1 MSWEEFKN
9 LIKTEYS
16 PRGEVQKLEHEFWN
30 LRMEGSDI
38 EAYTTRSHELA
49 ILCPQMVDPAYK
61 MFEMYIDGLPPQ
73 IQSMVTSA
81 NPANIHDAVRLAHK
95 LTDQAVKQGTLP
107 SKKSATG
114 TSDNKRK
121 NNYPSQNQQQGG
133 YQGKLPKCNKCNFHH
148 AGKCDKY
155 RCNKCGRHG
164 HETKFC
170 RADNP
175 QKQAPP
181 QEAPKGCFECG
192 QEGHFKRNCPK
203 LKNAGK
209 GGANGNGK
217 NGNNGNGNNGGEGMG
232 RAFVIGGGSGET
244 FNDSVTIT
252 GKYKMNGCYALT
264 LFDTGANRS
273 FVSTKFCEMVN
284 STPSALESKYTIE
297 LADGK
302 TIQVS
307 HILKGCTI
315 ELSSHLFPI
324 DLMPIEL
331 GSFDLVI
338 GMDWLSEHQAEVVCH
353 EKIVRIPLP
362 GGETLIVHGEKE
374 SATVGIISLMKA
386 QKLLRKGHTTIL
398 ALITDKGTDEAVEEE
413 VSIDQIPIVRDF
425 PEVFPEDLPGLPPH
439 RQVEFQIDLTQ
450 RAVPVARS
458 PYRLALKELEEL
470 SKQLQ
475 ELLDKSFIRPSSSPW
490 GAPVLF
496 VKKKDGTLRMCVD
509 YRELNKVTTKN
520 RMKVEIAGYVAK
532 CLICAKVKA
541 EHRKPPGLLQQPE
554 IPMGKWEQISM
565 DFISKLPKTP
575 SGCNMIW
582 VIVDRLT
589 KSAHFLAIREAD
601 KTDRLASIY
610 IKEIVSHHGVPIS
623 IISDRDA
630 RFTSNFWKS
639 LQKSLGTRL
648 DMSTAYHPQK
658 DGQSKRTIQT
668 LEDLLRVC
676 IIDFGNSWE
685 THLPLVEFSYN
696 NSCHKSIQAA
706 PFEALLI
713 PASCI
718 EPRLAFKDIES
729 YELPLSCVKVGI
741 PEEWLR

>member
-61 MFEMYIDGLPPQ
+61 RVEMYIDGLPPQ

-95 LTDQAVKQGTLP
+95 LTDQAIKQGTLP

-121 NNYPSQNQQQGG
+121 WESSGNNNSNNKSTSSGHNQQRRFESPRRNNYPSQNQQQGG
-133 YQGKLPKCNKCNFHH
+133 YQGKLPK
-148 AGKCDKY
+148 Y
-155 RCNKCGRHG
+155 
-164 HETKFC
+164 
-170 RADNP
+170 NP

-203 LKNAGK
+203 LKNAGN

-217 NGNNGNGNNGGEGMG
+217 NGNNGNGNNGGEGRG

-244 FNDSVTIT
+244 SNDSVTIT

-264 LFDTGANRS
+264 LFDTGADRS

-307 HILKGCTI
+307 HILKGCTV

-338 GMDWLSEHQAEVVCH
+338 GMDWLSEHRAEVVCH

-386 QKLLRKGHTTIL
+386 QKLLRKGHTAIL

-450 RAVPVARS
+450 GAVPVARA
-458 PYRLALKELEEL
+458 PYRLASKELEEL
-470 SKQLQ
+470 SKKLQ
-475 ELLDKSFIRPSSSPW
+475 ELLDKGFSKIAQPLTSLTRKGIVYKWTEAHDTTFQTLKDKLCS
-490 GAPVLF
+490 APILSLPEGVEDF
-496 VKKKDGTLRMCVD
+496 VVYC
-509 YRELNKVTTKN
+509 
-520 RMKVEIAGYVAK
+520 
-532 CLICAKVKA
+532 
-541 EHRKPPGLLQQPE
+541 
-554 IPMGKWEQISM
+554 
-565 DFISKLPKTP
+565 
-575 SGCNMIW
+575 
-582 VIVDRLT
+582 
-589 KSAHFLAIREAD
+589 
-601 KTDRLASIY
+601 
-610 IKEIVSHHGVPIS
+610 
-623 IISDRDA
+623 DA
-630 RFTSNFWKS
+630 S
-639 LQKSLGTRL
+639 LQGIGCVLMQREKVI
-648 DMSTAYHPQK
+648 AY
-658 DGQSKRTIQT
+658 
-668 LEDLLRVC
+668 
-676 IIDFGNSWE
+676 
-685 THLPLVEFSYN
+685 
-696 NSCHKSIQAA
+696 
-706 PFEALLI
+706 
-713 PASCI
+713 AS
-718 EPRLAFKDIES
+718 RN
-729 YELPLSCVKVGI
+729 
-741 PEEWLR
+741 

>member
-61 MFEMYIDGLPPQ
+61 RVEMYIDGLPPQ

-95 LTDQAVKQGTLP
+95 LTDQAIKQGTLP

-121 NNYPSQNQQQGG
+121 WESSGNNNSNNKSTSSGHNQQRRFESPRRNNYPSQNQQQGG
-133 YQGKLPKCNKCNFHH
+133 YRGKLPKCNKCNFHH
-148 AGKCDKY
+148 VGKCDKY

-203 LKNAGK
+203 LKNASN

-217 NGNNGNGNNGGEGMG
+217 NGNNGNGNNGGEGRG
-232 RAFVIGGGSGET
+232 RAFVIGGGLGET
-244 FNDSVTIT
+244 SNDSVTIT
-252 GKYKMNGCYALT
+252 GKYKMIGCYALT
-264 LFDTGANRS
+264 LFDTGADRS

-284 STPSALESKYTIE
+284 STPSALESKHTIE

-307 HILKGCTI
+307 HILKGCTV

-338 GMDWLSEHQAEVVCH
+338 GIDWLSEHRAEVVCH
-353 EKIVRIPLP
+353 EKIVRVPLP

-386 QKLLRKGHTTIL
+386 RKLLRKCHTAIL

-450 RAVPVARS
+450 GAVPVARA
-458 PYRLALKELEEL
+458 PYRLAPKELEEL

-475 ELLDKSFIRPSSSPW
+475 ELLDK
-490 GAPVLF
+490 
-496 VKKKDGTLRMCVD
+496 
-509 YRELNKVTTKN
+509 
-520 RMKVEIAGYVAK
+520 GYQLD
-532 CLICAKVKA
+532 CL
-541 EHRKPPGLLQQPE
+541 
-554 IPMGKWEQISM
+554 
-565 DFISKLPKTP
+565 
-575 SGCNMIW
+575 
-582 VIVDRLT
+582 
-589 KSAHFLAIREAD
+589 
-601 KTDRLASIY
+601 
-610 IKEIVSHHGVPIS
+610 
-623 IISDRDA
+623 A
-630 RFTSNFWKS
+630 R
-639 LQKSLGTRL
+639 
-648 DMSTAYHPQK
+648 
-658 DGQSKRTIQT
+658 
-668 LEDLLRVC
+668 
-676 IIDFGNSWE
+676 
-685 THLPLVEFSYN
+685 
-696 NSCHKSIQAA
+696 
-706 PFEALLI
+706 
-713 PASCI
+713 
-718 EPRLAFKDIES
+718 
-729 YELPLSCVKVGI
+729 
-741 PEEWLR
+741 